1 MKFIARAKY
10 SDNFFFTYSLNNLI
24 CCTRMSQGGEDE
36 DYIVMDSIA
45 YSTDRPEPLS
55 ASRTVTPLNPPNSPG
70 CIGRSAPPPKPT
82 PPPRKR
88 ANPTP
93 GQSEAH
99 PPLTAATSV
108 ETISL
113 RSLATTYLPKRTQ
126 LSRPAL
132 NTLDESLATL
142 LALGGVCD
150 VHFGHRRST
159 VTARS
164 LSGGASFAIPLNS
177 LIRFGLLYEPKEEYN
192 ATTFATVGDIL
203 DALPM
208 PKVVCAQK
216 SYVGTTL
223 DNTVTSGEVLAVLSI
238 ATTDHGCRSL
248 SVYSFLRKK
257 EIVLPFFCTG
267 NFTTSPR
274 KVQLPLRDIVAGVK
288 DPFPSKAWPF
298 AENEEM
304 AKCFSAGFFAN
315 AVSLIALGETLTV
328 IVTPVQASD
337 RPGKERSKEV
347 ELVADDTILT
357 TILPLSVEAMETLQT
372 QTNTLKENYDE
383 RKISY
388 VMQASKNE
396 QDRDQAQLFRH
407 VLLADLRQKEPSE
420 VTLTTL
426 QAKYEVLADDMR
438 SIR

>member
-1 MKFIARAKY
+1 MR
-10 SDNFFFTYSLNNLI
+10 
-24 CCTRMSQGGEDE
+24 CQGG
-36 DYIVMDSIA
+36 
-45 YSTDRPEPLS
+45 
-55 ASRTVTPLNPPNSPG
+55 
-70 CIGRSAPPPKPT
+70 GR
-82 PPPRKR
+82 R
-88 ANPTP
+88 
-93 GQSEAH
+93 
-99 PPLTAATSV
+99 
-108 ETISL
+108 
-113 RSLATTYLPKRTQ
+113 
-126 LSRPAL
+126 RPAPCSE
-132 NTLDESLATL
+132 T
-142 LALGGVCD
+142 GRRVRRP
-150 VHFGHRRST
+150 FGHRRST

-216 SYVGTTL
+216 SYVG
-223 DNTVTSGEVLAVLSI
+223 DRI
-238 ATTDHGCRSL
+238 AL
-248 SVYSFLRKK
+248 
-257 EIVLPFFCTG
+257 FCTG

-315 AVSLIALGETLTV
+315 AVSLVALGETLTV

-337 RPGKERSKEV
+337 RPGKAQQRGGARRRRLNPHHYPSVICRSHG
-347 ELVADDTILT
+347 DFTN
-357 TILPLSVEAMETLQT
+357 

-396 QDRDQAQLFRH
+396 LDRDQAQLFRH
-407 VLLADLRQKEPSE
+407 VLLADVRQKEPSE

>member
-1 MKFIARAKY
+1 M
-10 SDNFFFTYSLNNLI
+10 
-24 CCTRMSQGGEDE
+24 
-36 DYIVMDSIA
+36 
-45 YSTDRPEPLS
+45 
-55 ASRTVTPLNPPNSPG
+55 
-70 CIGRSAPPPKPT
+70 
-82 PPPRKR
+82 
-88 ANPTP
+88 
-93 GQSEAH
+93 
-99 PPLTAATSV
+99 
-108 ETISL
+108 
-113 RSLATTYLPKRTQ
+113 
-126 LSRPAL
+126 
-132 NTLDESLATL
+132 
-142 LALGGVCD
+142 
-150 VHFGHRRST
+150 
-159 VTARS
+159 TARS

-223 DNTVTSGEVLAVLSI
+223 DKTVTSGEVLAVLSI

-347 ELVADDTILT
+347 ELVADDTIIT

-407 VLLADLRQKEPSE
+407 VLLADLRQKKLP
-420 VTLTTL
+420 
-426 QAKYEVLADDMR
+426 
-438 SIR
+438 

>member
-1 MKFIARAKY
+1 
-10 SDNFFFTYSLNNLI
+10 
-24 CCTRMSQGGEDE
+24 MSQGGEDE
-36 DYIVMDSIA
+36 DYIVMNSIA

-70 CIGRSAPPPKPT
+70 CIGR
-82 PPPRKR
+82 RR
-88 ANPTP
+88 
-93 GQSEAH
+93 
-99 PPLTAATSV
+99 V
-108 ETISL
+108 
-113 RSLATTYLPKRTQ
+113 R
-126 LSRPAL
+126 RP
-132 NTLDESLATL
+132 
-142 LALGGVCD
+142 
-150 VHFGHRRST
+150 FGHRRST

-223 DNTVTSGEVLAVLSI
+223 DKTVTSGEVLAVLSI

-315 AVSLIALGETLTV
+315 A
-328 IVTPVQASD
+328 ASD

-347 ELVADDTILT
+347 ELVADDSIIT

-396 QDRDQAQLFRH
+396 LDRDQAQLFRH
-407 VLLADLRQKEPSE
+407 VLLADVRQKEPSE

-438 SIR
+438 SIREDIKEMQSQIAALAQTCAALTQPPVQPTSSTPTDKTNLLAERGKNYLRTLSLSQVLSLLSSMEMDQYRETFAAERVDGKIFAELDETVMEQDLKITSSTDRLKLVMVINGQLRP

>member
-1 MKFIARAKY
+1 MR
-10 SDNFFFTYSLNNLI
+10 
-24 CCTRMSQGGEDE
+24 CQEGGEE
-36 DYIVMDSIA
+36 DD
-45 YSTDRPEPLS
+45 PPLVP
-55 ASRTVTPLNPPNSPG
+55 RLEKGQTRRQGN
-70 CIGRSAPPPKPT
+70 PKPT
-82 PPPRKR
+82 
-88 ANPTP
+88 
-93 GQSEAH
+93 
-99 PPLTAATSV
+99 
-108 ETISL
+108 L
-113 RSLATTYLPKRTQ
+113 RSLPLLQWKLLVFAHSPPLIYRNE
-126 LSRPAL
+126 LSCRAPPSTPLMRAWLRCCVRRRVRRP
-132 NTLDESLATL
+132 
-142 LALGGVCD
+142 
-150 VHFGHRRST
+150 FGHRRST

-216 SYVGTTL
+216 SYVG
-223 DNTVTSGEVLAVLSI
+223 DRI
-238 ATTDHGCRSL
+238 AL
-248 SVYSFLRKK
+248 
-257 EIVLPFFCTG
+257 FCTG

-315 AVSLIALGETLTV
+315 AVSLVALGETLTV

-337 RPGKERSKEV
+337 RPGKERSKE
-347 ELVADDTILT
+347 
-357 TILPLSVEAMETLQT
+357 
-372 QTNTLKENYDE
+372 TNTLKENYDE

-407 VLLADLRQKEPSE
+407 VLLADVRQKEPSE

-438 SIR
+438 SISLLSSMEMDQYRETFAAERVDGKIFAELDETVMEQDLKITSSTDRLKLVMVINGQLRP